1 MEWNAC
7 RDIRDKWKW
16 IIVILVMKNVVID
29 NQAIDK
35 QAIIVLKNKDVKVI
49 YMIIQLNKIQEFFFF
64 LFKMLSCM

>member
-49 YMIIQLNKIQEFFFF
+49 YMIIQLNKILIF
-64 LFKMLSCM
+64 LWIKT